1 MYYVYIYIIIYIYK
15 IMADSQ
21 QKPTQHC
28 KAIILQLQIQFKK
41 K

>member
-1 MYYVYIYIIIYIYK
+1 MYII
-15 IMADSQ
+15 MAYSQ
-21 QKPTQHC
+21 QKPAQHC